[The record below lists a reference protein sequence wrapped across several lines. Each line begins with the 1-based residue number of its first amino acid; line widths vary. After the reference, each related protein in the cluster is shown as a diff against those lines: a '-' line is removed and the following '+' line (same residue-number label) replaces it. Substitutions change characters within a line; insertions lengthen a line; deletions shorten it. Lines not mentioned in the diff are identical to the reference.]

1 MSELTDRGVAFRAAI
16 AGFIDARREAKLKG
30 NEGDAAA
37 AAAAKYSYDAWLAD
51 AVRRVSQ
58 IQAVTHFFD
67 ELSLHHD
74 RLPDAVPAIDEE
86 DDAQE
91 ARAAS
96 CAAN

>member
-1 MSELTDRGVAFRAAI
+1 MIVGNRAGGEFAGVRTARKHIGWAVRALPGGEEFRAHMNTL
-16 AGFIDARREAKLKG
+16 GSID
-30 NEGDAAA
+30 
-37 AAAAKYSYDAWLAD
+37 
-51 AVRRVSQ
+51 SQ

-86 DDAQE
+86 DDAHE
-91 ARAAS
+91 DRAAS